1 MAAGQRDPGAAMP
14 RGYAGAAI
22 AAHLDTFPA
31 PRGLVAG
38 SYGEVS
44 PALRAFVR
52 ECGALVG
59 EREWRGMGARSAA
72 EYGGVA
78 TGEMMRRLSVM
89 IHASHMH
96 VLYARWRFAG
106 MSAAQAARGGDAGG
120 AQGIR

>member
-1 MAAGQRDPGAAMP
+1 MLIVVHSYLLPTSTC
-14 RGYAGAAI
+14 Y
-22 AAHLDTFPA
+22 
-31 PRGLVAG
+31 LVN
-38 SYGEVS
+38 
-44 PALRAFVR
+44 
-52 ECGALVG
+52 
-59 EREWRGMGARSAA
+59 
-72 EYGGVA
+72 GVA

>member
-1 MAAGQRDPGAAMP
+1 MLLLRRSALSARAACARPAVGANRWA
-14 RGYAGAAI
+14 
-22 AAHLDTFPA
+22 A
-31 PRGLVAG
+31 PR
-38 SYGEVS
+38 
-44 PALRAFVR
+44 AFSQVP
-52 ECGALVG
+52 EKNDST
-59 EREWRGMGARSAA
+59 ET